1 MAWKEPRALAIDARS
16 LDERAAALRQ
26 ALGEREAN
34 ALIGKRPDVLLA
46 STSKLSDVAAA
57 TKTDIGTAANVQEP
71 KGGGRRGAATA
82 KQPAQRTLSSSAE
95 RAAAMAHALGGHVVP
110 LGRLFRVQLGPFG
123 DKASAQ
129 RARDGAARHGYGDA
143 QILHTD

>member
-57 TKTDIGTAANVQEP
+57 LELSLGLTRAN
-71 KGGGRRGAATA
+71 AT
-82 KQPAQRTLSSSAE
+82 
-95 RAAAMAHALGGHVVP
+95 
-110 LGRLFRVQLGPFG
+110 RL
-123 DKASAQ
+123 
-129 RARDGAARHGYGDA
+129 AARVASTAPRRRPRGHRHAIAGDNEDTGITRRSPRSARTRGSSRSCLPTYGMLRTELK
-143 QILHTD
+143 IWSGSSTRTRSTMC